1 MDIGKMFEDKRQELG
16 KAEQRVTFLRGQLEE
31 AERARL
37 QLVGQLTAIQEVAQ
51 AIEAE
56 QAAAEQVAAGQTEAD
71 TRLAEISAEIDRV
84 PRGRPREMEVAN
96 GRDDT

>member
-16 KAEQRVTFLRGQLEE
+16 KVEQRVTFLRGQLEE
-31 AERARL
+31 AERVRL

-56 QAAAEQVAAGQTEAD
+56 QKEAERAAAEQTEAD
-71 TRLAEISAEIDRV
+71 IRLAEISAKID
-84 PRGRPREMEVAN
+84 RGRPREMEVVN